1 MKNLFDLKIILP
13 VLVAMVVFA
22 WVIAPMM
29 KPKVGTTTTNGNGN
43 GNGNG

>member
-1 MKNLFDLKIILP
+1 MRNLLDFKIIVP

-29 KPKVGTTTTNGNGN
+29 KKNGNGTTTATA
-43 GNGNG
+43 

>member
-1 MKNLFDLKIILP
+1 MKDLFDFKIIAP

-29 KPKVGTTTTNGNGN
+29 KPKANGNNGNGTN
-43 GNGNG
+43 GTA

>member
-1 MKNLFDLKIILP
+1 MRNLLDFKIIVP

-29 KPKVGTTTTNGNGN
+29 KTNGNGKTN
-43 GNGNG
+43 GATNGAAA